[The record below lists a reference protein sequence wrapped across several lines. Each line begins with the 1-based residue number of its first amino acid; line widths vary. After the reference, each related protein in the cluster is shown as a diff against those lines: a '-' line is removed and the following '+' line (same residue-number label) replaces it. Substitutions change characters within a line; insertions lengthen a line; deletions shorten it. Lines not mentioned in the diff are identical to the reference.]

1 MTEFRLLGPLEVRVA
16 GRAVEPGPP
25 QRRALLAF
33 LLAEVGRPVPVDTL
47 IDRLWGESP
56 PAEARASLYS
66 HIARIRRLLA
76 VRPGTPAPED
86 GDLTTPPRV
95 LRRADGYLLDVAPD
109 LVDLHRFRH
118 LVEQA
123 RGAARTQGGRAL
135 ALRQA
140 CALWRGE
147 PMGGLPGPWVTRAR
161 ESWKQEYIAAL
172 VAWADCELE
181 AGNYAA
187 VVGRLPDLVAEHPL
201 VEPLT
206 AALMRALHIGGRG
219 PEALACFAALR
230 ERLVEELGTDPGT
243 EVRQLHQ
250 AILRGEDAAPGRP
263 DRGEKTPGSTRHP
276 AAPAIVETH
285 PAAATTV
292 GTHPSAAGPLS
303 GLLVGRAQE
312 VAMFDRALT
321 DVTNGEAGARLHVVE
336 LAGEPG
342 IGKTRLLAE
351 LGEQARQR
359 GMLVLAGRSVQFD
372 QAPYGAFVD
381 ALDDHLASAVPGAT
395 PVDNLPKAAVRQ
407 LGAVFP
413 ALWDDRPAAG
423 PVRAERYWLHRAVRS
438 LLEAMGGG
446 GQGLVLSLDDLHWA
460 DDATTELIDHLI
472 RHPPKAPVVLAL
484 AHRPRQIPPRLSAA
498 LAGAGSRM
506 SRVGLGPLSSTDAAR
521 LFAGDMG
528 PGRWRQLYEVSGG
541 NPFYLEA
548 LTRVPSEQLA
558 AAIPLDPEAAV
569 RDVPRPVRDSLLAE
583 LQGLSGPAR
592 LAASVAAVLGD
603 SFAAMMVAAVA
614 GSDQARAL
622 AALDELTAHDV
633 VRPVGAPGQF
643 RFRHPLVRA
652 AVYEGAGAGWLI
664 GAHGRAAECL
674 AARGASAAAQASHI
688 QRSAHPGDE
697 KAADLLARAA
707 RDVLTIAPATAA
719 HWTGEA
725 LRLLGD
731 DGRLRPEL
739 WFQRASALGAAGRL
753 RESRDLL
760 CATASLLPSQE
771 GDMRVRVVVAQA
783 TMEWMLGEYQQAM
796 QLLLRELEDRDGR
809 SGHDIAELE
818 MALAAIAQR
827 TDEFPTAVRWSE
839 RALVSAERAS
849 DPPRLA
855 LARGLLALAYAST
868 GEHARSRSHLTQL
881 LKTFGGAQS
890 EQPEY
895 IDALAVIGWTELLQ
909 GRYDS
914 ALHHLDQGLELSR
927 RTGNSLLLS
936 DLFAASAHAH
946 LLLGRLDDA
955 RRCAEEALEVASFVG
970 SEEASSFASAVLAA
984 SHLWRGDYA
993 TASSL
998 CEKLTISLHTSND
1011 SEPLPVRSVAFAILG
1026 QTMLFNGDPEGCVR
1040 TVIRAGGGPDLHRFE
1055 AAMRAVWFGLLTSA
1069 ELARGDLAAAD
1080 SWAERAA
1087 AAAGPD
1093 GPHHQRA
1100 FIALSRAELHLA
1112 RQDTTVAAQFAQ
1124 EAAEVFS
1131 VCRMP
1136 LYEAIA
1142 RIKAGITLAASPE
1155 LRTSALAQLELAQSL
1170 SETRGAHG
1178 LAALAEAEYH
1188 RITDSP
1194 DA

>member
-1 MTEFRLLGPLEVRVA
+1 MTEFRLLGPLELRVA

-25 QRRALLAF
+25 QRRAVLAF
-33 LLAEVGRPVPVDTL
+33 LLAEAGRPIPVDTL
-47 IDRLWGESP
+47 IDRLWGERP

-66 HIARIRRLLA
+66 HIARIRRLLEA
-76 VRPGTPAPED
+76 KPGTPVPEY
-86 GDLTTPPRV
+86 GDPTTPPRV
-95 LRRADGYLLDVAPD
+95 LRRADGYLLDVAPGQ
-109 LVDLHRFRH
+109 VDLHRFRH

-123 RGAARTQGGRAL
+123 RGSARTPGERAL

-147 PMGGLPGPWVTRAR
+147 PMGGLPGPWVARAQ

-172 VAWADCELE
+172 VAWAHCELE
-181 AGNYAA
+181 AGNHAA

-201 VEPLT
+201 VEPLA

-230 ERLVEELGTDPGT
+230 ERLAEDLGTDPGT
-243 EVRQLHQ
+243 EVRRLHQ
-250 AILRGEDAAPGRP
+250 AILRGEDTAPGRA
-263 DRGEKTPGSTRHP
+263 DRGEASGGTRHP
-276 AAPAIVETH
+276 VVPAIVGTR
-285 PAAATTV
+285 PAV
-292 GTHPSAAGPLS
+292 AGPLS
-303 GLLVGRAQE
+303 GLLVGRAEE
-312 VAMFDRALT
+312 VAMFDGALK
-321 DVTNGEAGARLHVVE
+321 DVATGEPGTQAHVVE

-351 LGEQARQR
+351 LGERARQR
-359 GMLVLAGRSVQFD
+359 GLLVLAGRSMQFD

-381 ALDDHLASAVPGAT
+381 ALDDHLASAVPGGD
-395 PVDNLPKAAVRQ
+395 PVDALPKAAVRQ

-413 ALWDDRPAAG
+413 ALWDDRLAAG
-423 PVRAERYWLHRAVRS
+423 PVRAERFWLHRAVRS
-438 LLEAMGGG
+438 LLEAIGGG

-460 DDATTELIDHLI
+460 DDATAELIDHLI
-472 RHPPKAPVVLAL
+472 RHPPKAPVLLAL

-498 LAGAGSRM
+498 LARAGADSRI
-506 SRVGLGPLSSTDAAR
+506 SRVGLGPLSSADAAR

-548 LTRVPSEQLA
+548 LTRMPSEELT
-558 AAIPLDPEAAV
+558 AAIPLDPEASV
-569 RDVPRPVRDSLLAE
+569 RDVPRTVRDSLLAE
-583 LQGLSGPAR
+583 LQSLSDPAR
-592 LAASVAAVLGD
+592 LSARVAAVLGD
-603 SFAAMMVAAVA
+603 SFAATMVAAVA
-614 GSDQARAL
+614 GSDHARTL
-622 AALDELTAHDV
+622 AALDELIAHDV
-633 VRPVGAPGQF
+633 VRPMGAPGQF

-664 GAHGRAAECL
+664 SAHGRAAECL
-674 AARGASAAAQASHI
+674 AARGASSAAQASHV

-731 DGRLRPEL
+731 DGRQRPEL
-739 WFQRASALGAAGRL
+739 RFQKASALGAAGRL

-760 CATASLLPSQE
+760 RATASLLPSQA
-771 GDMRVRVVVAQA
+771 GNMRVRVVVAQA
-783 TMEWMLGEYQQAM
+783 TMEWMLGEYQQAVR
-796 QLLLRELEDRDGR
+796 LLLRELEDRDSR
-809 SGHDIAELE
+809 SEHDIAELE

-827 TDEFPTAVRWSE
+827 TDDFSTAVRWSE
-839 RALVSAERAS
+839 RALVSAERAG

-868 GEHARSRSHLTQL
+868 GEHARSRSHLTHL
-881 LKTFGGAQS
+881 LETLGGAQS

-895 IDALAVIGWTELLQ
+895 IDALSVIGWTELLQ
-909 GRYDS
+909 GHYDS
-914 ALHHLDQGLELSR
+914 ALHHLGQGLELSR

-955 RRCAEEALEVASFVG
+955 SRCAEEALEAASFVG

-984 SHLWRGDYA
+984 TRLWQGDYA
-993 TASSL
+993 TANSIF
-998 CEKLTISLHTSND
+998 EKLVISLHTADD
-1011 SEPLPVRSVAFAILG
+1011 SEPAQVRSVALGILG
-1026 QTMLFNGDPEGCVR
+1026 QSMLFNGDPDGCVR
-1040 TVIRAGGGPDLHRFE
+1040 MVTRAGGGLGLLRFE
-1055 AAMRAVWFGLLTSA
+1055 ASMRTLWFGLLTSA
-1069 ELARGDLAAAD
+1069 ELARGDLAAAG
-1080 SWAERAA
+1080 SWADRAA
-1087 AAAGPD
+1087 AASPD

-1100 FIALSRAELHLA
+1100 FIALSRAELRLA
-1112 RQDTTVAAQFAQ
+1112 RQDTTVAARLAQ

-1131 VCRMP
+1131 ACRMP

-1142 RIKAGITLAASPE
+1142 RIKAGIALAASPDRR
-1155 LRTSALAQLELAQSL
+1155 LDALVQLEQAQSL
-1170 SETRGAHG
+1170 SGTRGAHG
-1178 LAALAEAEYH
+1178 LSALAEAEYR

-1194 DA
+1194 AP